1 MSYFGFLMNE
11 WEKYQAEIDRAEAEA
26 LEEEEQ
32 EEAETDEVKA

>member
-26 LEEEEQ
+26 LEEEE
-32 EEAETDEVKA
+32 EAETDEVKA

>member
-11 WEKYQAEIDRAEAEA
+11 WEKYQDEIDRAEAEA